1 MRGRILACDGDKVQ
15 QMLSL
20 NYPDI
25 PLHDAMR
32 ATANRYP
39 DRAAVTFKDEAIT
52 FAQFDRESNR
62 LANGFAALGLSSGD
76 RMSVYVPNCPQYELA
91 FYAVSKLGAIV
102 CPMNP
107 AYREREITY
116 QVNDAGSRVMLTHA
130 SLWPFVD
137 ACRAQLPTVERFV
150 IVGDGMTD
158 TGGRSIA
165 YDEVIETASADA
177 PPVRVDPQQLVALP
191 YSSGTT
197 GMPKGVMLT
206 HRNLICNHAQVGHA
220 SRIGPDDA
228 YPVYL
233 PLSHIYGVMLMGAGL
248 SLGAHQ
254 ILMERFDLDTL
265 AGVVQKYRA
274 TWLHVVPPVL
284 LALANAPGLDREQFR
299 TVKYALN
306 AAAPL
311 APDVARRVER
321 RLGFRVVQAYGLTET
336 SPDTHHSPLE
346 PDRIKLE
353 SVGVP
358 VADTEQ
364 RVVDLE
370 TGETTLAAGET
381 GEIVIR
387 GPQVMQGYWNAPE
400 ETARTLR
407 NGWLHTGDIGRIDE
421 EGYAFIVD
429 RKKEMI
435 KFKAFSIAPAE
446 LEAALLE
453 HPDIADCAVIGVPD
467 DEAGEVPRAFVVPRM
482 GRTLD
487 PGMWAEFF
495 STRLAGYKMIRQWRI
510 TDAIPRTPSGKI
522 LRRTLKEQASHGHA

>member
-1 MRGRILACDGDKVQ
+1 MS
-15 QMLSL
+15 SL
-20 NYPDI
+20 KYPDI

-52 FAQFDRESNR
+52 FEQFDRESNR
-62 LANGFAALGLSSGD
+62 LANGLAALGLSSGD
-76 RMSVYVPNCPQYELA
+76 RMSLYVPNCPPYELA
-91 FYAVSKLGAIV
+91 FYAASKLGAIA

-107 AYREREITY
+107 SYREREITY
-116 QVNDAGSRVMLTHA
+116 HVNDSGSKVLLTHA

-137 ACRAQLPTVERFV
+137 ACRAQFTAVERFV
-150 IVGDGMTD
+150 VVGTDGPAC
-158 TGGRSIA
+158 GGDVIS
-165 YDEVIETASADA
+165 YDAVIADA
-177 PPVRVDPQQLVALP
+177 SSEAPAVRVSPEQLVALP

-197 GMPKGVMLT
+197 GLPKGVMLT
-206 HRNLICNHAQVGHA
+206 HRNLVCNHAQYAHA

-233 PLSHIYGVMLMGAGL
+233 PLSHIYGVMLMGTGL
-248 SLGAHQ
+248 STGAHQ
-254 ILMERFDLDTL
+254 ILMERFDVDAL
-265 AGVVQKYRA
+265 ASVVQKYGA

-299 TVKYALN
+299 TVKYALS

-346 PDRIKLE
+346 PERITLE

-370 TGETTLAAGET
+370 TGERTLAAGET

-407 NGWLHTGDIGRIDE
+407 DGWLYTGDIGRIDE
-421 EGYAFIVD
+421 GGNTFLVD

-435 KFKAFSIAPAE
+435 KYRAFSIAPAE

-467 DEAGEVPRAFVVPRM
+467 DEAGEVPRAFVVPRK
-482 GRTLD
+482 GCTLD
-487 PGMWAEFF
+487 HTALAEFF

-522 LRRTLKEQASHGHA
+522 LRRTLKES

>member
-1 MRGRILACDGDKVQ
+1 
-15 QMLSL
+15 
-20 NYPDI
+20 
-25 PLHDAMR
+25 MR

-39 DRAAVTFKDEAIT
+39 DRAAVTFKDQATT

-62 LANGFAALGLSSGD
+62 LANGLAALGLSSGD
-76 RMSVYVPNCPQYELA
+76 RISLYVPNCLQYELA
-91 FYAVSKLGAIV
+91 FYAASKLGAIA

-107 AYREREITY
+107 SYREREVTY
-116 QVNDAGSRVMLTHA
+116 QVNDAGAKMMLTHA
-130 SLWPFVD
+130 TLWPFVG
-137 ACRAQLPTVERFV
+137 ACRAQLATVERVV
-150 IVGDGMTD
+150 IVGSDAPAG
-158 TGGRSIA
+158 GGRAIS
-165 YDEVIETASADA
+165 YDAVMDAASDDA
-177 PPVRVDPQQLVALP
+177 PAVRVDPTQLVALP

-197 GMPKGVMLT
+197 GLPKGVMLT
-206 HRNLICNHAQVGHA
+206 HRNLVCNHAQFGHA

-254 ILMERFDLDTL
+254 ILMERFDVDAL
-265 AGVVQKYRA
+265 ARVVEKHRA

-346 PDRIKLE
+346 PDRINLE

-370 TGETTLAAGET
+370 TGERTLPAGET

-387 GPQVMQGYWNAPE
+387 GPQVMRGYWNAPE

-407 NGWLHTGDIGRIDE
+407 GGWLYTGDIGRIDE
-421 EGYAFIVD
+421 QGYTFIVD

-435 KFKAFSIAPAE
+435 KYRGFSIAPAE

-467 DEAGEVPRAFVVPRM
+467 DEAGEVPRAFVVPRK
-482 GRTLD
+482 GCTLD
-487 PGMWAEFF
+487 DATLAEFLA
-495 STRLAGYKMIRQWRI
+495 TRLAGYKMIRQWRI
-510 TDAIPRTPSGKI
+510 ADAIPRTPSGKI
-522 LRRTLKEQASHGHA
+522 LRRTLKEQQT